1 MIFPIGDDQVQGGS
15 FPIFSYAFIALNVLA
30 FFGQIYFD
38 PTYLMTCQYGSIPN
52 EIIRGQDLFT
62 ILTSMFMHGGWMH
75 LIGNMLFLWVFADNI
90 EAVVGNFA
98 FVIFYLLGGLAATGI
113 HIAMEQLFMDPTLF
127 ANCCETCTGNVYTK
141 CVEGVTYCPG
151 STPSVGASG
160 AISAVMGAYLVM
172 FPSSR
177 IKMLVVYFFK
187 SFHIPALLFL
197 GFWIAQQIF
206 SGFMGLGGTGGG
218 VAWWAHIGGFV
229 FGAIAGYFG
238 RASVKAHNEGLKTK
252 DFL

>member
-1 MIFPIGDDQVQGGS
+1 MIFPIGDDQVEGGS
-15 FPIFSYAFIALNVLA
+15 FPIFSYAFIALNILA
-30 FFGQIYFD
+30 FFYQMSFADQLI
-38 PTYLMTCQYGSIPN
+38 CQYGSIPN
-52 EIIRGQDLFT
+52 DIMSGRNYLTLF
-62 ILTSMFMHGGWMH
+62 TSMFMHGGWMH

-90 EAVVGNFA
+90 EATVGSIA
-98 FVIFYLLGGLAATGI
+98 FVIFYFLGGLAASGA
-113 HIAMEQLFMDPTLF
+113 HIMMGELF
-127 ANCCETCTGNVYTK
+127 ANPEVLQACCAPCSQTMPCTGEMTA
-141 CVEGVTYCPG
+141 CPG
-151 STPSVGASG
+151 SIPTVGASG

-177 IKMLVVYFFK
+177 IKMLVIYFFK

-197 GFWIAQQIF
+197 GFWIAQQVF

-229 FGAIAGYFG
+229 FGVIAGYFG